1 MPAGYVLAHEM
12 IQSAKLVS
20 DNFRN
25 SEISVKTKLKQAEW
39 RDSNYSEPNSIQRR
53 IKDPIKHLIE
63 LFYIIVNSFKQ

>member
-25 SEISVKTKLKQAEW
+25 SEISVKTKLKQAE
-39 RDSNYSEPNSIQRR
+39 
-53 IKDPIKHLIE
+53 
-63 LFYIIVNSFKQ
+63 